1 MVSSSNFLPIKEKL
15 SKWNLLY
22 VEGRVGDQEYSSF
35 FSQNKKF
42 LKYRVRESCDK
53 EWSFELCSI
62 AKMDVRNN
70 FEIHKDVSKVLV
82 DIPQLNST
90 AHLENDFFLTFG
102 HAHNVITSS
111 CAALYL
117 SSSIC
122 NNTSSL
128 RNVCSYSN
136 ISLSNHLQKTIT
148 LFRLSAAPL
157 CRNIQYET
165 CISNRICKF
174 CDIYFSKRHVEDEYH
189 VCFECPL
196 YDNLR
201 TDFYINLS
209 HAKFDFSKKCSQP
222 IYLLSSILS
231 VSKPKHVRLLG
242 EFLYKCL
249 ALRSIYASN
258 EVDNFWT
265 RFLSTDDRKK
275 LDKYSKNIDNCEVAF
290 IFKSHFIFQNKFSI
304 TLDEPRILTDFVS
317 KNPLL

>member
-1 MVSSSNFLPIKEKL
+1 
-15 SKWNLLY
+15 
-22 VEGRVGDQEYSSF
+22 
-35 FSQNKKF
+35 
-42 LKYRVRESCDK
+42 
-53 EWSFELCSI
+53 
-62 AKMDVRNN
+62 MDVCNN
-70 FEIHKDVSKVLV
+70 FEIHKDVSKVLI

-111 CAALYL
+111 CDAIYL

-304 TLDEPRILTDFVS
+304 TLDEPRIYLLT
-317 KNPLL
+317 